1 MTHMRGTTHVLVLVI
16 SAIVLERHFLGDFS
30 LPLITGE
37 LFGLK
42 KKEKKRENELV
53 KSFGGRNSLT
63 LRSVLTLD
71 RACEKKN
78 SSIIAIK
85 RTHRNS

>member
-1 MTHMRGTTHVLVLVI
+1 MTHMRGTSHVLVLVI

-42 KKEKKRENELV
+42 KKRRENELV

>member
-1 MTHMRGTTHVLVLVI
+1 MRGTSHVLVLVI

-42 KKEKKRENELV
+42 KRRENELV

-71 RACEKKN
+71 RACEKK
-78 SSIIAIK
+78 IVVL
-85 RTHRNS
+85 